1 MTFYQNGGRVFFSQ
15 SMATQADDKSPM
27 VWTSEDIIDVF
38 VLNSNLLN
46 KHKHKHKTSMEIMSR
61 WLLTC
66 LCMKVIQVHSSKSL
80 KNASSQ
86 TI

>member
-46 KHKHKHKTSMEIMSR
+46 KHKHKQYVSILKVSNLVVFFIKLWVCINNYWMYYSMH
-61 WLLTC
+61 T
-66 LCMKVIQVHSSKSL
+66 
-80 KNASSQ
+80 
-86 TI
+86 

>member
-1 MTFYQNGGRVFFSQ
+1 MFMNDILSKWSKQ

-46 KHKHKHKTSMEIMSR
+46 KHKHKHK
-61 WLLTC
+61 
-66 LCMKVIQVHSSKSL
+66 QF
-80 KNASSQ
+80 
-86 TI
+86 